1 MCEIQTCAKSF
12 SYVYLTYYTPDME
25 RQVTLKSIIIPSSSD
40 LIAPLVIC
48 SLISHEVFA
57 DSPSFSFKWY
67 LIPKQLVFYEY
78 AKRYTL
84 QRC

>member
-1 MCEIQTCAKSF
+1 
-12 SYVYLTYYTPDME
+12 ME

-78 AKRYTL
+78 AKKIYFTKMLKIFQDAEYLLIMAFL
-84 QRC
+84 QK